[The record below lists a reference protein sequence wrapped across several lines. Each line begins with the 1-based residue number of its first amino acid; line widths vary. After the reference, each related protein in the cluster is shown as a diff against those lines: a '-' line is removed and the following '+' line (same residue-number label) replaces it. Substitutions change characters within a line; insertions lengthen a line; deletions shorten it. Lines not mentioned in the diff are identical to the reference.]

1 MSNHVEAMVEELSP
15 FARFLGHSLGSA
27 IAFVCIA
34 LISLIPVGVVRA
46 MIWLGLGELAGALH
60 ALETMLLIADIL
72 LFVLIFL
79 AGAVV
84 FAVEVITSAR
94 KRISV
99 VTKG

>member
-1 MSNHVEAMVEELSP
+1 MSSHVDAMVEELSP

-34 LISLIPVGVVRA
+34 LISIIPIGVVRA
-46 MIWLGLGELAGALH
+46 MVWLGLGELAGVLH
-60 ALETMLLIADIL
+60 TLETLLLVADVS
-72 LFVLIFL
+72 LFVLVFA

-94 KRISV
+94 KRIAV